1 MEILK
6 YKKIF
11 MILSSL
17 LVLVSIFSIFFY
29 KLNLG
34 IDFTG
39 GSVLELKTTVS
50 DSDIQNALSGYDLGS
65 VVLRHSDEDTVILRT
80 KTLDEETK
88 NNLVSSI
95 GGETV
100 VERFNTIG
108 PTLGNELKSKAL
120 VSLILVL
127 VVIIFFIAYSFR
139 HVSTPVSS
147 WKYGFATIIALFH
160 DVLITI
166 GAFALFG
173 FEIDALFITALLVVL
188 GYSIN
193 DTIVVFDRVRDNLND
208 LDENKK
214 EKEFENVLNKSFK
227 QTLVRS
233 FNTSF
238 TTLIALFVL
247 YFVGVESIKYFIL
260 ALIIGIISGTYSS
273 IFLAVPLLSVFNKK
287 KLQKTQ

>member
-17 LVLVSIFSIFFY
+17 LVLISVFSIFFY

-39 GSVLELKTTVS
+39 GSVLELKTNVS
-50 DSDIQNALSGYDLGS
+50 DSDIQNALNGYDLGS
-65 VVLRHSDEDTVILRT
+65 VVLRHSDENTVILRT

-95 GGETV
+95 GGETT

-120 VSLILVL
+120 VALILVL
-127 VVIIFFIAYSFR
+127 VVIIFFIAYAFR

-160 DVLITI
+160 DVIITV

-273 IFLAVPLLSVFNKK
+273 IFLAVPLLSVFNRK

>member
-6 YKKIF
+6 YKNIF
-11 MILSSL
+11 LWFSSL
-17 LVLVSIFSIFFY
+17 LVVISIFSIFFY
-29 KLNLG
+29 GLNLG

-39 GSVLELKTTVS
+39 GSVLELKTNVS
-50 DSDIQNALSGYDLGS
+50 DSDIQNSLSSFDLGN

-80 KTLDEETK
+80 KTLDEDTK
-88 NNLVSSI
+88 NNLISSI
-95 GGETV
+95 GGETTI
-100 VERFNTIG
+100 ERFNTIG
-108 PTLGNELKSKAL
+108 PTLGNELKNKAL

-127 VVIIFFIAYSFR
+127 VVIIFFIAYAFR

-160 DVLITI
+160 DVVITV
-166 GAFALFG
+166 GVFALFG
-173 FEIDALFITALLVVL
+173 FEIDALFITALLVIL

-238 TTLIALFVL
+238 TTLISLFVL
-247 YFVGVESIKYFIL
+247 YFVGVESIKFFIL

-287 KLQKTQ
+287 RPQKIQ